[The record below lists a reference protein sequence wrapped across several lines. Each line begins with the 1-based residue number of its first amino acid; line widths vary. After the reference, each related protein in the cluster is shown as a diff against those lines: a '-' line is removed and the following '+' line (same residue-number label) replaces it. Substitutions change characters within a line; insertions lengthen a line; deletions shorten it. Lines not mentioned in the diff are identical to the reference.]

1 MYVIDGFR
9 RKAGEVIG
17 DVSVLDGCAVNW
29 LFPYIGE
36 VLSAGGGGLEFVQG
50 LIEVSGNLDVAR
62 TSAVVPCDGEVTV

>member
-36 VLSAGGGGLEFVQG
+36 VLSAGGGG
-50 LIEVSGNLDVAR
+50 AR
-62 TSAVVPCDGEVTV
+62 ICAGPH